1 MQKNTHTFGDRLKI
15 ERERLGL
22 SQSDAAE
29 ACGVRREMWGKYERG
44 TATPG
49 CSVLE
54 RFSAHGGDV
63 LYVLVGRR
71 EPLRSDPPAMV
82 SEFVLAVACASV
94 AEAFD
99 RYQVDTSEPFKRRVV
114 EVVRIA
120 ADLYNSSRWITGS
133 DGDALGR
140 SAIEIWRNLAEEA
153 VLTMYLHRS
162 IASRNSG
169 PLGEKT

>member
-1 MQKNTHTFGDRLKI
+1 M
-15 ERERLGL
+15 
-22 SQSDAAE
+22 
-29 ACGVRREMWGKYERG
+29 
-44 TATPG
+44 
-49 CSVLE
+49 
-54 RFSAHGGDV
+54 
-63 LYVLVGRR
+63 YVLVGRR